1 MQQLPPLSE
10 LDVQPE
16 ADKNYC
22 LLSSL
27 MQDLVTALPLQSAP
41 LPYLYIWKA
50 FDCHC
55 RTI

>member
-1 MQQLPPLSE
+1 MQQLPSLSE

-16 ADKNYC
+16 ADKNCC

-41 LPYLYIWKA
+41 LPYLYLGKA
-50 FDCHC
+50 FNWHR